1 MYLKFYFENLYG
13 ISKYTVNNNI
23 IFHEDRKLTL
33 MRYLKNKK
41 YMQGNTFLKLRQR
54 PVYFDMS
61 HDILQIIYY
70 SLNFS

>member
-1 MYLKFYFENLYG
+1 
-13 ISKYTVNNNI
+13 
-23 IFHEDRKLTL
+23 